1 MKIKQAKVE
10 KMLIKEETVMVK
22 KVTITIIK
30 PGNENRYECYSDY
43 HTLDGEY
50 IGSTGKG
57 RD

>member
-1 MKIKQAKVE
+1 MEIKQSKVE

-30 PGNENRYECYSDY
+30 PGSENRYECYSDY

-50 IGSTGKG
+50 IGSK
-57 RD
+57 R